1 MNTTKAVLIIGGSG
15 FIGTH
20 LCLRLREH
28 YKVFATYHT
37 RRIEIPGVTMI
48 PMNVSNR
55 NWVKRVLFTTRP
67 EVILYVA
74 GSGDIRRA
82 EADPHEAELVNTTGA
97 STVSNTADLIQSRFI
112 YLSNPFVF
120 DGSKGNY
127 HETDVV
133 LPSTALGKCKVGMEN
148 FLKGKSLNQ
157 VIVRSSPVYGR
168 GNGRKLTFMDSLRIR
183 LDNKQRIELPT
194 TEYHSFV
201 PITGL
206 IDFLVRI
213 VESGIR
219 HKILHYGGLTKV
231 TPYDFGTAFAKRFG
245 YDPQYV
251 LPLARQTQE
260 RSHIVETAGN
270 DFSLNS
276 SFVAQNLKVQ
286 PLLLEEGFDLF
297 EKSLNFGRLSS
308 KHPSIKS
315 T

>member
-1 MNTTKAVLIIGGSG
+1 MHATKAVLIIGGSG

-20 LCLRLREH
+20 LCQRLRDQ

-37 RRIEIPGVTMI
+37 RRIEIPGVSMI
-48 PMNVSNR
+48 PMNVTNR
-55 NWVKRVLFTTRP
+55 NWVKRVIFTTRP
-67 EVILYVA
+67 DVIVYTA

-97 STVSNTADLIQSRFI
+97 STVSNTADLLQCRFI
-112 YLSNPFVF
+112 YLSNPYVF

-168 GNGRKLTFMDSLRIR
+168 GNGRKLTFLDSLRIR
-183 LDNKQRIELPT
+183 LDSQQRIELPT
-194 TEYHSFV
+194 TEFHSFV
-201 PITGL
+201 PITAL
-206 IDFLVRI
+206 IDFLVR
-213 VESGIR
+213 VVDSGIR
-219 HKILHYGGLTKV
+219 HKVLHFGGLTKV
-231 TPYDFGTAFAKRFG
+231 TPYDFGLAFAKRFG

-251 LPLARQTQE
+251 LPITPKVE
-260 RSHIVETAGN
+260 RSSYGGESQFS

-276 SFVAQNLKVQ
+276 SFIAQNMKVQ
-286 PLLLEEGFDLF
+286 PLLLEEGLDHFAQ
-297 EKSLNFGRLSS
+297 SLNT
-308 KHPSIKS
+308 KKN
-315 T
+315 